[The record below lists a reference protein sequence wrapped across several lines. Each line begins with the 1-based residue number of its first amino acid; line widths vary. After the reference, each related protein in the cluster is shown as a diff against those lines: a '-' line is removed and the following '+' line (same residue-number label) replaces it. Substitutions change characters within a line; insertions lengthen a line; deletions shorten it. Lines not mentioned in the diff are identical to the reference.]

1 MKIAST
7 LALATIVGIAA
18 SANAQITA
26 VTNLPGAFIDISGT
40 GTSLGLTN
48 SDDSTRSFTAAHG
61 NRIMAAGTA
70 FASTNGLVGAAANSS
85 FTNGTA
91 ASTALGTYCVF
102 WDDLH
107 TRSGEIYVQNLSD
120 RTIVQWNNVQHFS
133 TSPSTV
139 TFQLQIFDEGGP
151 VLAQCIYQDIDF
163 GDGNSFGAS
172 ATLGVH
178 ALDGSDAQFS
188 MNTTS
193 IQDGSIVSYVI
204 PAPSAVAGLGLV
216 GLAGLRRRR

>member
-7 LALATIVGIAA
+7 LALATIVGVAA

-26 VTNLPGAFIDISGT
+26 VTNVPGAFIDISAT
-40 GTSLGLTN
+40 GTSLGLTGV
-48 SDDSTRSFTAAHG
+48 DDATASFTATHG
-61 NRIMAAGTA
+61 NRIMAAGSA
-70 FASTNGLVGAAANSS
+70 FASTNGLVGVVANSG
-85 FTNGTA
+85 FTNGTT
-91 ASTALGTYCVF
+91 ASTAIGTYAVY

-107 TRSGEIYVQNLSD
+107 TRTGEIFVQNLSD

-163 GDGNSFGAS
+163 GDANSFGAS
-172 ATLGVH
+172 ATMGVH
-178 ALDGSDAQFS
+178 ALDDSSTEFS
-188 MNTTS
+188 MNTAS
-193 IQDGSIVSYVI
+193 IQDGSIISYVV